1 MEKKGMVLAGLMAIS
16 LLVIAAIPAYAQQ
29 DITVSI
35 GNVSLAPQASTTIP
49 IMITKDTAQNVGSA
63 RINLTYD
70 PTVVQV
76 TSVEGNEFFD
86 VFESNIIDGTV
97 SMTGMNSTFL
107 TTPIKFAD
115 VTVKAVGNVGD
126 YSPLNLTINELR
138 DEYGSEMYPREVSN
152 GSVSITAVAV
162 PVYNTFG
169 MVALIGLLA
178 IIMGISI
185 RAKVKRLRDKIR

>member
-29 DITVSI
+29 DIMVSI
-35 GNVSLAPQASTTIP
+35 GNASLAPQASTTIP

-86 VFESNIIDGTV
+86 IFASNIIDGTV
-97 SMTGMNSTFL
+97 SMTGMNFTFL

-115 VTVKAVGNVGD
+115 VTVKAVGNPGD
-126 YSPLNLTINELR
+126 YTPLNLTINELR

-162 PVYNTFG
+162 PVYNIYG
-169 MVALIGLLA
+169 LSALIGLLA

-185 RAKVKRLRDKIR
+185 RAKAKVKRR